1 MNDQTFHTPSFGDE
15 EFDIPQ
21 FNHHLTSHTMDQ
33 NQYQMNQHLDPTHQQ
48 QQQQQPPPQ
57 YVHQAPQWHDMH
69 SNAGGYGMHQQP
81 PQNTMPTYLQMG
93 NPGVQQ
99 NNHYHPQQQQ
109 QPPTVQQ
116 QQQHMSPQGNS
127 NQTAPTYHTIGQS
140 PHSQHNNMGQVQQS
154 QPPQTNNPQIHQ
166 QSNVIVE
173 NGIGSEDSDDAIPV
187 SPIFAN

>member
-33 NQYQMNQHLDPTHQQ
+33 NQYQMNHLE
-48 QQQQQPPPQ
+48 QQQQQPPPPQ
-57 YVHQAPQWHDMH
+57 YVHPQQQQQQPQWHEM
-69 SNAGGYGMHQQP
+69 NAGGYGMHQQS
-81 PQNTMPTYLQMG
+81 PQHSLPTYMQMGG
-93 NPGVQQ
+93 NPGIVQQ

-109 QPPTVQQ
+109 QQSQQ
-116 QQQHMSPQGNS
+116 QQQQQLPQHMSPQVNS
-127 NQTAPTYHTIGQS
+127 NQTAPPTYHTLGQS
-140 PHSQHNNMGQVQQS
+140 PHAQHANMGQVQQS
-154 QPPQTNNPQIHQ
+154 QQSQQSNAQMHQQ

-187 SPIFAN
+187 S